1 MVGSLLRLG
10 GAALGKVAKST
21 GRTAVNT
28 GKATG
33 RVAGKIAK
41 GGALFGAGSMLGGA
55 SGAIQGGIG
64 AVRSGTASG
73 AIRAGIGGNVGVSPV
88 TVPLPDLSNKKEEE
102 LLEIIAENTDKTAKN
117 TDLVNPPSAGGQALP
132 PKDEDAIKE
141 SFFNSKQMKDFNKA
155 ITGISASTVGF
166 GVAIAKLLAEARDAE
181 ARDNKEKSDQEK
193 DKVSEAFKAVRTP
206 AMVASA
212 ALALPAAKVVTDKV
226 GLTNRDPK
234 GTVRDKKGTLRDA
247 KTGRTVA
254 DPKSAAGQKRAA
266 EEAAKKA
273 ATRSATTRAAM
284 TTGRVALRALPVVG
298 AASLVAEGAYMGIEK
313 FGLRDDIEEAGAK
326 LITPVVEGTKSLFGM
341 NEESRN
347 KRTTQQLER
356 RVSIFERK
364 NNPITRKLDPDRKD
378 GYIAALKKYASEGNK
393 EMFDTILKT
402 MREEANSGEQTANLD
417 ALSSNTTTAATAVP
431 TPTSVA
437 ETVESEI
444 DSYTDVTMAAN
455 KTAPI
460 IAPPA
465 PTSAPPAQNQD
476 SIATTITVDRKAKD
490 SLAEELKKINL
501 VRMPMGF

>member
-1 MVGSLLRLG
+1 MIGALLRLG
-10 GAALGKVAKST
+10 GAALGRVAKST

-33 RVAGKIAK
+33 RVAGKVAK

-73 AIRAGIGGNVGVSPV
+73 AIKAGIGGNVGVSPV

-102 LLEIIAENTDKTAKN
+102 LLEIIAQNTDKTAKN

-166 GVAIAKLLAEARDAE
+166 GVAIAKLLAEVPKK
-181 ARDNKEKSDQEK
+181 KEEGDPET
-193 DKVSEAFKAVRTP
+193 DKVSEAFEAVRP
-206 AMVASA
+206 AAGLATA
-212 ALALPAAKVVTDKV
+212 ALALPAAKMATDKV
-226 GLTNRDPK
+226 GLTNRDPR

-247 KTGRTVA
+247 KTGKAVA

-266 EEAAKKA
+266 QAAAKKA
-273 ATRSATTRAAM
+273 ATRSVATRAAM
-284 TTGRVALRALPVVG
+284 GVGKLALRAVPVLG
-298 AASLVAEGAYMGIEK
+298 AASLVAEGAYMGIDK
-313 FGLRDDIEEAGAK
+313 LGYRDDIEEAGAK
-326 LITPVVEGTKSLFGM
+326 LIGGAVEGTKNLFGM
-341 NEESRN
+341 DEESRN
-347 KRTTQQLER
+347 ERTTQQLER
-356 RVSIFERK
+356 RVSGFERES
-364 NNPITRKLDPDRKD
+364 NPITRKLDPDRKD
-378 GYIAALKKYASEGNK
+378 GYIAALKKHASEGNK

-402 MREEANSGEQTANLD
+402 MREEAKSGEQTANLD

>member
-1 MVGSLLRLG
+1 MVGALLRLG
-10 GAALGKVAKST
+10 GAALGRVAKST

-33 RVAGKIAK
+33 RVAGKVAK

-73 AIRAGIGGNVGVSPV
+73 AIKAGIGGNVGVSPV

-102 LLEIIAENTDKTAKN
+102 LLEIIAQNTDKTAKN

-166 GVAIAKLLAEARDAE
+166 GVAIAKLLAEVPKK
-181 ARDNKEKSDQEK
+181 KEEGDPET
-193 DKVSEAFKAVRTP
+193 DKVSEAFEAVRP
-206 AMVASA
+206 AAGLATA

-247 KTGRTVA
+247 KTGKTVA

-266 EEAAKKA
+266 QEAAKKA
-273 ATRSATTRAAM
+273 ATRSVATRAAM
-284 TTGRVALRALPVVG
+284 GVGKLALRAVPVLG
-298 AASLVAEGAYMGIEK
+298 AASLVAEGAYMAIDKLGY
-313 FGLRDDIEEAGAK
+313 RDEVEEAGAK
-326 LITPVVEGTKSLFGM
+326 LIGGAAEVLGM
-341 NEESRN
+341 DEESKNERI
-347 KRTTQQLER
+347 TQQLER
-356 RVSIFERK
+356 RVSGFESET
-364 NNPITRKLDPDRKD
+364 NPITRKLDPDRKD
-378 GYIAALKKYASEGNK
+378 GYIAALKKHASEGNK
-393 EMFDTILKT
+393 EMFDTILKN
-402 MREEANSGEQTANLD
+402 MREEAKSGEQTANLD